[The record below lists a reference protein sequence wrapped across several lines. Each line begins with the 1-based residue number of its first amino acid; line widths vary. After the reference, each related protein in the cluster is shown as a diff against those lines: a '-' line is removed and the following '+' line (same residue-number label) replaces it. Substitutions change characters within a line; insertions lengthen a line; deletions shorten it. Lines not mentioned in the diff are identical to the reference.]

1 MNVLQV
7 NKFLYRRGGAEAYM
21 LDLTMALR
29 QRGDRVELWGMH
41 HPENPAYRYQAEFVS
56 EVDFEDPPARWP
68 ERAHMAGR
76 LLYSVGGRRRIT
88 RVIRDFRPDVVHTHN
103 IYHQLSPSILAPA
116 GRDGTAVLMTLHDY
130 KLACP
135 AYRFL
140 NAEGICEACTGGRWY
155 EATRR
160 RCTRGML
167 MPSVLNTAEAYL
179 HHGLRLYERHVD
191 LFVAPSE
198 FLARKV
204 AAAGIP
210 ERKLRVLRNF
220 CDVDRVAPRFGGED
234 VVYAGRLSDEKGVAT
249 LVHAM
254 ASVPAVRLHV
264 FGTGPAEES
273 LRALAAERLGSRAV
287 FHGRKD
293 ACSVAEAMAGAACVA
308 VPSEWYENC
317 PMVVLEAFAAGTAV
331 VGTDLGGLPE
341 LITGGVDGLLVPP
354 GDPGAL
360 ADAIAEIT
368 SDHALAEELGRNAR
382 KRAER
387 DFRLEGHVDAIRN
400 LYAEVRGA

>member
-1 MNVLQV
+1 
-7 NKFLYRRGGAEAYM
+7 
-21 LDLTMALR
+21 
-29 QRGDRVELWGMH
+29 
-41 HPENPAYRYQAEFVS
+41 VS
-56 EVDFEDPPARWP
+56 EVDFEDPPESWAG
-68 ERAHMAGR
+68 RAYMAGR
-76 LLYSVGGRRRIT
+76 LVYSVGARRRIG
-88 RVIRDFRPDVVHTHN
+88 RVLDDLRPDVVHAHN
-103 IYHQLSPSILAPA
+103 IYHQLSPSVLAPA
-116 GRDGTAVLMTLHDY
+116 DREGRAVLMTLHDY

-140 NAEGICEACTGGRWY
+140 NSEGICEACTGGRWY

-167 MPSVLNTAEAYL
+167 APSALNTLEAYL

-191 LFVAPSE
+191 LFVCPSE

-220 CDVDRVAPRFGGED
+220 CDVDRTSPRFGGED
-234 VVYAGRLSDEKGVAT
+234 VVYAGRLSEEKGVAT
-249 LVHAM
+249 LLHSM
-254 ASVPAVRLHV
+254 ASVPSARLHV
-264 FGTGPAEES
+264 FGTGPAEAA
-273 LRALAAERLGSRAV
+273 LRTLAAERLGTRAV
-287 FHGRKD
+287 FHGRQD
-293 ACSVAEAMAGAACVA
+293 AAAVAEAMAAAACVV

-331 VGTDLGGLPE
+331 VATDLGGLPE

-354 GDPGAL
+354 GDPASL
-360 ADAIAEIT
+360 ADAITQIAED
-368 SDHALAEELGRNAR
+368 SAFAEQLGRNAR

-387 DFRLEGHVDAIRN
+387 DFRLDGHVDAIRN
-400 LYAEVRGA
+400 LYAEARRA